1 MLIELSIGWVIALNV
16 IAWLVIQFALAWSFT
31 QLAPERFD
39 YRNPIA
45 VPRGWERSGK
55 YYKRVFAINRWKHK
69 LPDASRL
76 FRIGFAKGNLNNDI
90 LALRYNRA
98 RFERWIAKR
107 HGTTALPGFSPTTAG
122 H

>member
-55 YYKRVFAINRWKHK
+55 FYKRVFAINRWKHK
-69 LPDASRL
+69 LPDASSVSCARRGAAKSFTGLHCWRCRCLPSGIRGGACWSMERL
-76 FRIGFAKGNLNNDI
+76 PWR
-90 LALRYNRA
+90 
-98 RFERWIAKR
+98 
-107 HGTTALPGFSPTTAG
+107 
-122 H
+122 